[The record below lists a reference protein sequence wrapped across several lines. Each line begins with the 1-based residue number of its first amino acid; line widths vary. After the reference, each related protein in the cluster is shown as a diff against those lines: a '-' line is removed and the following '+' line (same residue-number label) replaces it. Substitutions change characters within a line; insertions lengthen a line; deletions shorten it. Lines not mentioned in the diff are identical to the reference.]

1 MDTLLKEKIASI
13 DLSKVKVTMQE
24 PDGGAYSLETVND
37 LEIQYREFL
46 YVAGTNDRARPTKE
60 VDQMWHQHILDTR
73 AYHEDCNRVFGKM
86 IHHFHCKDDCGQGY
100 SCWDANL

>member
-24 PDGGAYSLETVND
+24 PDRDGLSLETVND
-37 LEIQYREFL
+37 LEIKYREFL
-46 YVAGTNDRARPTKE
+46 YEAGTHDRARPTKE
-60 VDQMWHQHILDTR
+60 VDMMWHQHILDTR
-73 AYHEDCNRVFGKM
+73 AYIDDCNRVFGKM

-100 SCWDANL
+100 SCWDASL